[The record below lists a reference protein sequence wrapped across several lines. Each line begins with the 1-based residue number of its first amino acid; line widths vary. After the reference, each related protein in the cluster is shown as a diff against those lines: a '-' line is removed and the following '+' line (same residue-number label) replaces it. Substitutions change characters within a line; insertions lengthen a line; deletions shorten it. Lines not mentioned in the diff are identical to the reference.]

1 MMRLI
6 VGLLALFGALTGA
19 GVAAVVR
26 RARANRP
33 AESTLGT
40 VGRRERRS
48 GMNWKRWL
56 LRGTVLAAV
65 LAAGG
70 FLVAASGIVPI
81 KASSGHWAIT
91 AWFLNFSSERSVS
104 THTIGMSAPPLDDP
118 GLVLRGAGHYETACR
133 PCHGSPVLPQPRV
146 ARGMTPPPPYLPPA
160 IPRWEPEELFYIVK
174 HGIKF
179 TGMPAW
185 PAQERDDE
193 VWAMVAF
200 LSLLPELDAAAY
212 QRMVYGDAGPGGED
226 APIHGLLGP
235 QDAPPS
241 SPRVVPPVVTE
252 NCGRCHGRD
261 GLGRGPGAF
270 PRLAGQR
277 PAYLY
282 AALQAYARGSRP
294 SGIMEPVAAG
304 LNSDEMRN
312 VARYYGSLAPA
323 PSPIPDG
330 QDAAVARG
338 REIARRGIPARRV
351 PACAQCH
358 GPAATPRNPFYP
370 LLAGQDPAYLQQ
382 QLRLFQDGHRGGSS
396 YAHLMHHAA
405 PRLTEAEMRD
415 VAYFYASLPGETGRP

>member
-33 AESTLGT
+33 AESTHGT

-193 VWAMVAF
+193 V
-200 LSLLPELDAAAY
+200 
-212 QRMVYGDAGPGGED
+212 
-226 APIHGLLGP
+226 
-235 QDAPPS
+235 
-241 SPRVVPPVVTE
+241 
-252 NCGRCHGRD
+252 
-261 GLGRGPGAF
+261 
-270 PRLAGQR
+270 
-277 PAYLY
+277 
-282 AALQAYARGSRP
+282 
-294 SGIMEPVAAG
+294 
-304 LNSDEMRN
+304 
-312 VARYYGSLAPA
+312 
-323 PSPIPDG
+323 
-330 QDAAVARG
+330 
-338 REIARRGIPARRV
+338 
-351 PACAQCH
+351 
-358 GPAATPRNPFYP
+358 
-370 LLAGQDPAYLQQ
+370 
-382 QLRLFQDGHRGGSS
+382 
-396 YAHLMHHAA
+396 
-405 PRLTEAEMRD
+405 
-415 VAYFYASLPGETGRP
+415 